1 MLSRSL
7 LLRLMMAVCLV
18 SGTSNFAQAQ
28 VAPYFQSDALTYQ
41 GTWTS
46 YSTNPIGSPF
56 ATQTGSGSIG
66 TTQLWAQMGGDSDPA
81 TYFIATPFTL
91 PPPGIFA
98 INLKSDGSDQPF
110 NTSFWNT
117 ALTEYTT
124 QQIGS
129 TTGGD
134 SYFDP
139 KSVGGGPDEGNWVYY
154 NFQATLT
161 GLNGIGSPPSDT
173 NAPTGAYGF
182 LKGVFQNTGPGG
194 DGLFYAVDFQ
204 VGFGSGGVP
213 LPGTGN
219 SFGSN
224 LVIPEPTSC
233 VAFAMMFA
241 ASAGY
246 GWRRRKQRLTL
257 EAPAAV

>member
-1 MLSRSL
+1 
-7 LLRLMMAVCLV
+7 MMAVCLV
-18 SGTSNFAQAQ
+18 SGTSNVAQAQ

-46 YSTNPIGSPF
+46 YTTNPIGSPF
-56 ATQTGSGSIG
+56 ATQTATGNIG
-66 TTQLWAQMGGDSDPA
+66 TTQLLAQMEGNSAPLTYNIGSNLA
-81 TYFIATPFTL
+81 T
-91 PPPGIFA
+91 PPPGVFNIYL
-98 INLKSDGSDQPF
+98 NLNGSDQPF
-110 NTSFWNT
+110 NTSFWNA

-139 KSVGGGPDEGNWVYY
+139 KGVGAGPDAGNWVFY
-154 NFQATLT
+154 NFEATLT
-161 GLNGIGSPPSDT
+161 GLNGTGSPPST
-173 NAPTGAYGF
+173 TGLPTDGYGF
-182 LKGVFQNTGPGG
+182 LKGVFQNING
-194 DGLFYAVDFQ
+194 DGQFYAVDFQ
-204 VGFGSGGVP
+204 VGFGGSTGA
-213 LPGTGN
+213 LP
-219 SFGSN
+219 SAFGSN

-257 EAPAAV
+257 DAPVAV